1 MNLNKGALQMINN
14 GQKHTLKNLM
24 QDFNVAFYNN
34 EMKSDKTEEIQE
46 IIKTELAR
54 KLIAINKYIESL

>member
-1 MNLNKGALQMINN
+1 MINN

>member
-1 MNLNKGALQMINN
+1 MINN
-14 GQKHTLKNLM
+14 GQKHTVKKLM
-24 QDFNVAFYNN
+24 QELNVAFYNN